1 MSDNHKEVQ
10 ELVAGDDVQNNPEQ
24 QPVETNETGE
34 IVHRD
39 VNDLNLE
46 ETNEESGE
54 MNEQTNVGDL
64 GADESPEFGT
74 GPMDWEPLDQEN
86 SNIPQVNLTTENQEN
101 EVPLVPG
108 FGLDHQDHYL
118 ESQGQQNQ
126 DQQTQEQ
133 QKENQETVDHINQEP
148 VQQHEQQTDHHEE
161 EQENEDDI
169 NTSIL
174 HPPQSNQSF
183 TTPLK
188 SLPPLKDIEPI
199 TTPKAF
205 SVAKD
210 SDINAPNVSSSPLIT
225 HKNTNMDL
233 ERDEDYPNVNNTV
246 HQENGNEDTEKSV
259 VRAFLG
265 VNQQDLNSFSVEVIS
280 KLHKKSI
287 EFQELKSDN
296 EFLKINQEQAILIQN
311 KKSKLVSLKLDK
323 LDKQNAILKQE
334 RDTLSNE
341 KEIQIKTINELRD
354 ENTAI
359 RNKLS
364 EIELQSKKYDS
375 NYSDQ
380 IGERDQEILK
390 LNDSLN
396 KLTKTNI
403 EQNQK
408 INEVIKELNDTRNE
422 KFSLKLETS
431 KLSNEISYVKNQ
443 RKWYEEELKSV
454 QQRFT
459 DLIKKHE
466 TEFLM
471 RSNKL
476 SSLTTKNE
484 TLERLNK
491 SQADHI
497 NALQNDL
504 EKEISK
510 ASSLESKLEIEKIK
524 ISKELKNKEELL
536 ELTQVQSSQ
545 RNERIG
551 QLESYIDEIKNKL
564 GESINALETD
574 LFKKNEAI
582 VVLEEKLR
590 RTEDVLDKELHK
602 ETELPKLSVS
612 AEMISSTKTDGISLS
627 SLYSEYNH
635 LKKQLVLERSQKE
648 RLANQL
654 ESFVTE
660 LESKKPIIANYS
672 DQIKFYENSLQEMI
686 GKVESIR
693 LEKLEGEKEYNKLK
707 SRLAEYNNDLVS
719 MKKLC
724 KDLGKQLCYYLIHS
738 KIRDSNEDPL
748 TLAERKAIENILER
762 SGNND
767 GLKESDT
774 DQLISDRLVG
784 FANIIELQQK
794 NEGLLTVVRQLG
806 KKLESKDDDFN
817 GGLESAAIDEAKEAI
832 LTLENE
838 LDSVH
843 IKLEAV
849 SKERDVFKSMV
860 DSTTNN
866 GPRGEFKYLADANND
881 LKAKLHETEKILKDL
896 QLQSSTALKEFN
908 DKLRETTNSKNEL
921 ILSLSSMKH
930 SADLA
935 EARFSNSQKSL
946 ANAREEID
954 QYKKDIQFW
963 KNQASKQETLLVNKS
978 NELKDVENKLN
989 EERLVINNLN
999 TQKEMWHLYQKT
1011 MNDDIVQLR
1020 SDKSHLNEFVVNLQS
1035 LLKERETSSKE
1046 LSNRLA
1052 QSIENYQTL
1061 QDKLSEKEER
1071 ISILTNQSQ
1080 LALRAQNSKL
1090 EQINELNQALLDYKN
1105 KIAEK
1110 NSLIENLTRKAEEL
1124 EDSHSS
1130 TNTLQGF
1137 KNPSIHSDHPNQLSE
1152 NYEKELER
1160 TRNDLRIAESQVS
1173 EFSDLAKAAE
1183 LALTNSTNTFEN
1195 YKTECE
1201 SKLDSLLKEKELLKS
1216 ELDNYSRLLNQSKQ
1230 ETIDI
1235 EKKYRTEAE
1244 EFKLKIEESIMKANA
1259 YDDLKKD
1266 YELKIQS
1273 VTRDMES
1280 QSKISS
1286 ENQKKYRDELQRNS
1300 ELTNEVDILKN
1311 KCDNLETNVSQLT
1324 TKLNSTQILLD
1335 KKNESI
1341 EEEKQSFHDELVS
1354 SRLKVKDL
1362 QDQNNVLL
1370 NQLELSKLAG
1380 TSDVSETSSNDDLR
1394 EVVSYLRREKDSA
1407 EAKLVSYTEDHQRL
1421 EQHLKQVT
1429 SELEATKSELS
1440 RLRSNINV
1448 TDGNNKEH
1456 NRLLDQLQQLNI
1468 LRESNTTLRN
1478 ENAVN
1483 IQRISDLE
1491 NELQSVALKLE
1502 PLEKKISELSMQNE
1516 VKEQTIR
1523 LIKEENEKNRSH
1535 LESNAG
1541 RDVAESEVEDIKAMK
1556 QRFTNLKNEFQNKL
1570 LAHRSKTKELEKTVE
1585 SLKVELANSRSDM
1598 ERNNEAM
1605 QNEKI
1610 SDTSNEIA
1618 SVHESYSLLKKESE
1632 DRIKSLVKEK
1642 ESLESTLQSLK
1653 LKIDN
1658 LESGNSN
1665 KKFEEQLHNL
1675 KAQFENEKVELR
1687 KKIEDEFDQRLK
1699 EELAKVN
1706 KIVLDNQKNEK
1717 EDETRIKLESEF
1729 EEKNAELEKKFQERQ
1744 SQLEHELRERFE
1756 RNLKEKVDEEVS
1768 RKMTSGETNGDTNHV
1783 RDELL
1788 KQHEVEISKLK
1799 QDFDAQLN
1807 QAKED
1812 VKNVT
1817 EKKFEIKLRM
1827 LNKKLDKLEGNRLKD
1842 LSVLPSNNTST
1853 DETKRSSVSSLPATP
1868 NLTQDSA
1875 QSPTGQE
1882 RPKLPLGHQFTES
1895 TLTVH
1900 RPSIDRSNLSSKT
1913 VNTQKPTV
1921 EKLGQKRPMVNKNQT
1936 TNKRTKE

>member
-1 MSDNHKEVQ
+1 M
-10 ELVAGDDVQNNPEQ
+10 
-24 QPVETNETGE
+24 
-34 IVHRD
+34 
-39 VNDLNLE
+39 
-46 ETNEESGE
+46 
-54 MNEQTNVGDL
+54 
-64 GADESPEFGT
+64 
-74 GPMDWEPLDQEN
+74 
-86 SNIPQVNLTTENQEN
+86 
-101 EVPLVPG
+101 
-108 FGLDHQDHYL
+108 
-118 ESQGQQNQ
+118 
-126 DQQTQEQ
+126 
-133 QKENQETVDHINQEP
+133 
-148 VQQHEQQTDHHEE
+148 
-161 EQENEDDI
+161 
-169 NTSIL
+169 
-174 HPPQSNQSF
+174 
-183 TTPLK
+183 
-188 SLPPLKDIEPI
+188 
-199 TTPKAF
+199 
-205 SVAKD
+205 
-210 SDINAPNVSSSPLIT
+210 
-225 HKNTNMDL
+225 
-233 ERDEDYPNVNNTV
+233 
-246 HQENGNEDTEKSV
+246 
-259 VRAFLG
+259 
-265 VNQQDLNSFSVEVIS
+265 
-280 KLHKKSI
+280 
-287 EFQELKSDN
+287 
-296 EFLKINQEQAILIQN
+296 
-311 KKSKLVSLKLDK
+311 
-323 LDKQNAILKQE
+323 
-334 RDTLSNE
+334 
-341 KEIQIKTINELRD
+341 
-354 ENTAI
+354 
-359 RNKLS
+359 
-364 EIELQSKKYDS
+364 
-375 NYSDQ
+375 
-380 IGERDQEILK
+380 
-390 LNDSLN
+390 N

-422 KFSLKLETS
+422 KFSLKLENS

-1324 TKLNSTQILLD
+1324 TKLNSTDSTQILLD

-1541 RDVAESEVEDIKAMK
+1541 RDVAESEVEDI
-1556 QRFTNLKNEFQNKL
+1556 
-1570 LAHRSKTKELEKTVE
+1570 V
-1585 SLKVELANSRSDM
+1585 
-1598 ERNNEAM
+1598 
-1605 QNEKI
+1605 
-1610 SDTSNEIA
+1610 
-1618 SVHESYSLLKKESE
+1618 
-1632 DRIKSLVKEK
+1632 
-1642 ESLESTLQSLK
+1642 
-1653 LKIDN
+1653 
-1658 LESGNSN
+1658 
-1665 KKFEEQLHNL
+1665 
-1675 KAQFENEKVELR
+1675 
-1687 KKIEDEFDQRLK
+1687 
-1699 EELAKVN
+1699 
-1706 KIVLDNQKNEK
+1706 
-1717 EDETRIKLESEF
+1717 
-1729 EEKNAELEKKFQERQ
+1729 
-1744 SQLEHELRERFE
+1744 
-1756 RNLKEKVDEEVS
+1756 
-1768 RKMTSGETNGDTNHV
+1768 
-1783 RDELL
+1783 
-1788 KQHEVEISKLK
+1788 
-1799 QDFDAQLN
+1799 
-1807 QAKED
+1807 
-1812 VKNVT
+1812 
-1817 EKKFEIKLRM
+1817 
-1827 LNKKLDKLEGNRLKD
+1827 
-1842 LSVLPSNNTST
+1842 
-1853 DETKRSSVSSLPATP
+1853 
-1868 NLTQDSA
+1868 
-1875 QSPTGQE
+1875 
-1882 RPKLPLGHQFTES
+1882 
-1895 TLTVH
+1895 
-1900 RPSIDRSNLSSKT
+1900 
-1913 VNTQKPTV
+1913 
-1921 EKLGQKRPMVNKNQT
+1921 
-1936 TNKRTKE
+1936 